1 MVAYEVKRMCS
12 VCPPQEVGCKSV
24 KICNLEIDK
33 GTNPKDSANNTPST
47 PGDGGS
53 SNGGGSWLPWII
65 GGAIIGGLANGS
77 SNGSSNGSAGAN
89 QSNQGEQG
97 QQPSK
102 GVQPGQ
108 SAQSAQP
115 AKGVRGALANTGVSG
130 VVASLAAALLA
141 SVAGALL
148 LVTRRRKQS

>member
-1 MVAYEVKRMCS
+1 MVTYEVKRMCS

-33 GTNPKDSANNTPST
+33 VTSSKDSANNTPST

-53 SNGGGSWLPWII
+53 SNCGGSWLPWII

-97 QQPSK
+97 QQP
-102 GVQPGQ
+102 
-108 SAQSAQP
+108 

-130 VVASLAAALLA
+130 VVAALAAALLA
-141 SVAGALL
+141 SAAGALL
-148 LVTRRRKQS
+148 LVTRRRKES